1 MASRFKVYFFQAIG
15 YFIAFKTEIHSPPVV
30 FVLTE
35 SVVKILLFP
44 FMSKHGNLCIALE
57 LKDLDLW
64 TTSSFGYR
72 ELNWKTL
79 TFLALLTFHRPACT
93 VQFEAVTVGEL
104 KRTLQD
110 KVLTDKD
117 IEVTLL
123 KTQLQEQQKA
133 MAEKDQA
140 LQQAMAE
147 KDQALQQA
155 MAEKDQALQQ
165 AMAEKDQALQQAMA
179 EKDQA
184 LQQAMAEKDQ
194 ALQQAMAEKDQAL
207 QQALAEKDHAIQPS
221 ITS

>member
-1 MASRFKVYFFQAIG
+1 M
-15 YFIAFKTEIHSPPVV
+15 V

-44 FMSKHGNLCIALE
+44 FMSKHGDLCIALK

-79 TFLALLTFHRPACT
+79 TFLALLTFHCPACT

-133 MAEKDQA
+133 MAEKD
-140 LQQAMAE
+140 QAMAE

-194 ALQQAMAEKDQAL
+194 ALCSKLWLRRTML
-207 QQALAEKDHAIQPS
+207 YNLS